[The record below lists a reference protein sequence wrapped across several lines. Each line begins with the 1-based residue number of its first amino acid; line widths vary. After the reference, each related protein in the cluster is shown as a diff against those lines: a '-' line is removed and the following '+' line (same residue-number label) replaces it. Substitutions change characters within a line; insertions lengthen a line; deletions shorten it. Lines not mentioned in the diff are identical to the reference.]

1 MSHPPPPSAS
11 GRVMIR
17 IPSSA
22 SRHGRASRRPK
33 RRDPHVVALG
43 FGTGRLHLSRVR
55 LTRPVPP
62 SIVRSNVIHA
72 PLRRA
77 LRAACFAFAASLA
90 ASSARAQTVRPD
102 ADGADTI
109 PGVRVCAGGDVTLG
123 TNLDTSWVA
132 AARRRAPGQRMQAL
146 PSPDSLL
153 APLQPLLADADIVLL
168 NVEGAVGDGPINRRK
183 CAPGSTACYAFRMP
197 AASAG
202 AMRRVA
208 ESARVIGNV
217 ANNHARDDGDIGR
230 RITLRALSDADM
242 HVTGVDT
249 IATAVVTAAGDT
261 VAFLGFAQWV
271 GPDPRD
277 TAAVGRHVRRAA
289 ERYRRVVVTMH
300 MGAEG
305 RTRQNTVDGNEMFV
319 GENRGNVVAFA
330 RTAVEAGADV
340 VFGAGPHVMRAVEWR
355 GDALVFY
362 SLGNLLTYGPFS
374 LVEPMNRGAIACAV
388 LDEDGRV
395 MNAQLRSTRQRA
407 PGILSIDPG
416 SRAAVLADSLSR
428 VDLPASAAR
437 IDPATG
443 GITRRDAEPAVRAL
457 STPAPARGAE
467 RRRTPDR

>member
-1 MSHPPPPSAS
+1 MRDDSRQSIWIAPRPL
-11 GRVMIR
+11 IW
-17 IPSSA
+17 A
-22 SRHGRASRRPK
+22 SRKSAANG
-33 RRDPHVVALG
+33 VALG
-43 FGTGRLHLSRVR
+43 FGGDRLHLSP
-55 LTRPVPP
+55 LPPIRPVPP
-62 SIVRSNVIHA
+62 SIVQPIFSSG

-77 LRAACFAFAASLA
+77 LRAACFALAASLA
-90 ASSARAQTVRPD
+90 AASARAQTVRPQTEG
-102 ADGADTI
+102 GADTV

-132 AARRRAPGQRMQAL
+132 GARRRAPGQRIEAL

-153 APLQPLLADADIVLL
+153 APLRPLLSDADIVLL
-168 NVEGAVGDGPINRRK
+168 NVEGAVGDGPIHRRK

-230 RITLRALSDADM
+230 RITIRALSDADM

-249 IATAVVTAAGDT
+249 LATAVVTAAGDT
-261 VAFLGFAQWV
+261 VAFLGFAQWI

-289 ERYRRVVVTMH
+289 ERYRRVLVTMH

-305 RTRQNTVDGNEMFV
+305 RTRQNTVGGDEMFV
-319 GENRGNVVAFA
+319 GENRGNVIAFA

-355 GDALVFY
+355 GDALIFY

-395 MNAQLRSTRQRA
+395 VSAQLRSTRQRA

-416 SRAAVLADSLSR
+416 SRAAVLADSLSL

-443 GITRRDAEPAVRAL
+443 DITRRDDAPAGAESA
-457 STPAPARGAE
+457 SGTPARAPASGTSPARTGE
-467 RRRTPDR
+467 RRRP

>member
-1 MSHPPPPSAS
+1 MQS
-11 GRVMIR
+11 I
-17 IPSSA
+17 
-22 SRHGRASRRPK
+22 
-33 RRDPHVVALG
+33 
-43 FGTGRLHLSRVR
+43 LS
-55 LTRPVPP
+55 
-62 SIVRSNVIHA
+62 HA

-77 LRAACFAFAASLA
+77 LRAACFAVAASLA
-90 ASSARAQTVRPD
+90 AMSARAQTVAALPD
-102 ADGADTI
+102 SA

-132 AARRRAPGQRMQAL
+132 AARRRAPGQRVQAL

-153 APLQPLLADADIVLL
+153 APLRPLLSDADIVLL
-168 NVEGAVGDGPINRRK
+168 NVEGALGDGPVNRRK

-217 ANNHARDDGDIGR
+217 ANNHARDDGDTGR

-249 IATAVVTAAGDT
+249 LATAVVTAAGDT
-261 VAFLGFAQWV
+261 VAFLGFAQWI

-305 RTRQNTVDGNEMFV
+305 RARQNTVGGDEMFA
-319 GENRGNVVAFA
+319 GENRGNVIAFA

-388 LDEDGRV
+388 LDGDGRV
-395 MNAQLRSTRQRA
+395 LNAQLRSTRQRA
-407 PGILSIDPG
+407 PGSLSVDPEN
-416 SRAAVLADSLSR
+416 RAAILADSLSL

-443 GITRRDAEPAVRAL
+443 DITRRDDAPAGTGPRS
-457 STPAPARGAE
+457 STPAAAPAGAGPASSTSPARPGE
-467 RRRTPDR
+467 RRRP